1 MNRFTKEALK
11 VPDLDQKV
19 AMIALQQ
26 GTTDDNF
33 RRSLAK
39 RAPENMNELQERA
52 GKYIKAEESL
62 KKSQNN
68 QGPTPNPK
76 KRGNDTEYNADSKYS
91 KTGDGDKSPTKK
103 KAGPRFTEFHKDT
116 GHKTD
121 DCRQLKDEIEFL
133 IQKGKLS
140 KYTRDT
146 DKNPRDND
154 NRGRDNDDR
163 NKRNQPRGPVINV
176 ISGGPTAAGL
186 SSNSRKA
193 YAREVM
199 YIVGEP
205 PKRAKIEFAL
215 AFDNLDLDR
224 VKFPHDDPL
233 VITPVIG
240 NSSVKRVLVD
250 GGASVDILFHDAY
263 EKMGYSDS
271 QLTPSDMPIYGFN
284 NVETKIEAIPS
295 TYHLKIKFPTKN
307 GVGEEIGDQK
317 MARSCY
323 VGALKSGGTGGQV
336 LPIED
341 LDVREEEERRGKPAE
356 DLVPFSLYPDEPE
369 KVTYVGASLPED
381 MKSEFV
387 KFLRNNR
394 DVFAWT
400 AADMP
405 GIDPL
410 FMTHTLNVS
419 PDRKPVKQ
427 KKRSFAP
434 ERQEAIKQEV
444 DKLLEAG
451 FIEEIQFPEWL
462 ANPVMVK
469 KANGKWRMC
478 VDFTD
483 LNDACPKDCFPLPR
497 IDTLIDATA
506 GHEMLSFMDGF
517 SGYNQIRMNKD
528 DIPKVS
534 FITDFGIFCYLVMAF
549 GLKNAGATYQRLAN
563 KMFKHLIGKTMEC
576 AFGVGSGKFLGLM
589 VSKRGIEA
597 NPDKIKAILDME
609 PPKSIKDV
617 QKLTGRIAALGRFIS
632 KSGDKCLPFFKALK
646 KVKDFEWTSES
657 QEAFEQLKKYMAEP
671 PLLSKPVDGETL
683 YVYLAVSEKALSAV
697 LVPSRKLRP
706 YFQAHKIEVLTDQPL
721 RNIMHSPK
729 ASGRL
734 IKWAVELGEF
744 EIRYKPRVA
753 IKAQAL
759 ADFLVECTI
768 DNKEV
773 GGQESMVEEPK
784 EEEKPKEYWLLFFDG
799 ASKTKN
805 SGAGLVLRSPD
816 GFTVEYAIKLDFPT
830 TNNEAEY
837 EALIAGL
844 GLARTLRVKNLKVC
858 GDSRL
863 VVSQVNGEFEAREET
878 MLKYLRI
885 VKAQMTQFKECLV
898 EHIPREENTKAD
910 ALSQFASSENEVCS
924 GSVYY
929 QVLKT
934 PSINAKLVAPID
946 TGATWIDEVKT
957 YLETGHLPPDAGE
970 ARKLQVRALKY
981 ALIEGILYKKSFVI
995 PYLKCLRPDEARE
1008 ALKEVHEG
1016 ICGQHLGGRALA
1028 HKITRLGFF
1037 WPNML
1042 KDAKDYVK
1050 RCDRC
1055 QRFAPVVRQPP
1066 EMLTSINS
1074 PIPFAMWGMDI
1085 LGPFPLASAQRKFLI
1100 VAIDYFTKWI
1110 EAKPL
1115 AKITTKQV
1123 AQFFWENVICR
1134 YGIPRVLVT
1143 DNGAQFNNPEF
1154 VGYCND
1160 YSIELRFTSVAHP
1173 QANGQAEVA
1182 NRIILDGLK
1191 KRVEKAHGSWAEEIL
1206 PILWAYRTTC
1216 KVSTGATP
1224 FQLAYAAEAV
1234 VPLEITHT
1242 SPRVQQY
1249 EPEAN
1254 EEGMRL
1260 ALDMIDEVRDEANA
1274 RIVESQKRAS
1284 YYYNLRVKERF
1295 FRKGDLVLRKAEAS
1309 GVGPKGKMAQN
1320 WEGPYQVKDVIGR
1333 GSYKL
1338 QTLDGVEFPRSWHAT
1353 NLKIYYI

>member
-1 MNRFTKEALK
+1 
-11 VPDLDQKV
+11 
-19 AMIALQQ
+19 
-26 GTTDDNF
+26 
-33 RRSLAK
+33 
-39 RAPENMNELQERA
+39 
-52 GKYIKAEESL
+52 
-62 KKSQNN
+62 
-68 QGPTPNPK
+68 
-76 KRGNDTEYNADSKYS
+76 
-91 KTGDGDKSPTKK
+91 
-103 KAGPRFTEFHKDT
+103 
-116 GHKTD
+116 
-121 DCRQLKDEIEFL
+121 
-133 IQKGKLS
+133 
-140 KYTRDT
+140 
-146 DKNPRDND
+146 
-154 NRGRDNDDR
+154 
-163 NKRNQPRGPVINV
+163 
-176 ISGGPTAAGL
+176 
-186 SSNSRKA
+186 
-193 YAREVM
+193 
-199 YIVGEP
+199 
-205 PKRAKIEFAL
+205 
-215 AFDNLDLDR
+215 
-224 VKFPHDDPL
+224 
-233 VITPVIG
+233 
-240 NSSVKRVLVD
+240 
-250 GGASVDILFHDAY
+250 
-263 EKMGYSDS
+263 
-271 QLTPSDMPIYGFN
+271 
-284 NVETKIEAIPS
+284 
-295 TYHLKIKFPTKN
+295 
-307 GVGEEIGDQK
+307 
-317 MARSCY
+317 
-323 VGALKSGGTGGQV
+323 
-336 LPIED
+336 
-341 LDVREEEERRGKPAE
+341 
-356 DLVPFSLYPDEPE
+356 
-369 KVTYVGASLPED
+369 
-381 MKSEFV
+381 
-387 KFLRNNR
+387 
-394 DVFAWT
+394 
-400 AADMP
+400 
-405 GIDPL
+405 
-410 FMTHTLNVS
+410 
-419 PDRKPVKQ
+419 
-427 KKRSFAP
+427 
-434 ERQEAIKQEV
+434 
-444 DKLLEAG
+444 
-451 FIEEIQFPEWL
+451 
-462 ANPVMVK
+462 MVK

-563 KMFKHLIGKTMEC
+563 KMFKHLIGKTMEVYVDDMLVKSLNKADHLEHLREAFEVLRTHKMMLNPAKC

-697 LVPSRKLRP
+697 LVREDRKIQKPVYYVSKILHGAELNYSVIEKFALSMITASRKLRP

-753 IKAQAL
+753 IKAEAL

-773 GGQESMVEEPK
+773 GGAG
-784 EEEKPKEYWLLFFDG
+784 D
-799 ASKTKN
+799 
-805 SGAGLVLRSPD
+805 GAGLVLRSPD

-844 GLARTLRVKNLKVC
+844 GLARTLRVKNQKVC

-878 MLKYLRI
+878 MLKYIRI

-970 ARKLQVRALKY
+970 ARKLQVRALMY
-981 ALIEGILYKKSFVI
+981 ALIERILYKKSCVI

-1050 RCDRC
+1050 RYDRC

-1100 VAIDYFTKWI
+1100 VAIDYLPKWI

-1123 AQFFWENVICR
+1123 AQFFWENIKCR

-1160 YSIELRFTSVAHP
+1160 YIIELRFTSVAHP

-1191 KRVEKAHGSWAEEIL
+1191 KRVEKAHGSWAEETL

-1224 FQLAYAAEAV
+1224 FQLAYGAEAV

-1274 RIVESQKRAS
+1274 RVVESQKRAS

-1309 GVGPKGKMAQN
+1309 GVGPKGKMAPN

>member
-1 MNRFTKEALK
+1 
-11 VPDLDQKV
+11 
-19 AMIALQQ
+19 MIALQQ

-76 KRGNDTEYNADSKYS
+76 KRGNDTEYNADNKYS

-103 KAGPRFTEFHKDT
+103 KAGPRFAEYARLNAPRSQILMEIEKDES
-116 GHKTD
+116 
-121 DCRQLKDEIEFL
+121 LKDEIEFL
-133 IQKGKLS
+133 IRKGKLS

-233 VITPVIG
+233 VITSVIG

-534 FITDFGIFCYLVMAF
+534 FITDFA
-549 GLKNAGATYQRLAN
+549 K
-563 KMFKHLIGKTMEC
+563 C

-697 LVPSRKLRP
+697 LVREDRKIQKPVYYVTSRKLRP

-885 VKAQMTQFKECLV
+885 VKAQITQFKECLV

-1224 FQLAYAAEAV
+1224 FQLAYGAEAV

-1309 GVGPKGKMAQN
+1309 GVGPKGKMAPN

>member
-1 MNRFTKEALK
+1 
-11 VPDLDQKV
+11 
-19 AMIALQQ
+19 MI
-26 GTTDDNF
+26 
-33 RRSLAK
+33 
-39 RAPENMNELQERA
+39 
-52 GKYIKAEESL
+52 
-62 KKSQNN
+62 
-68 QGPTPNPK
+68 
-76 KRGNDTEYNADSKYS
+76 
-91 KTGDGDKSPTKK
+91 
-103 KAGPRFTEFHKDT
+103 
-116 GHKTD
+116 
-121 DCRQLKDEIEFL
+121 
-133 IQKGKLS
+133 
-140 KYTRDT
+140 
-146 DKNPRDND
+146 
-154 NRGRDNDDR
+154 
-163 NKRNQPRGPVINV
+163 
-176 ISGGPTAAGL
+176 TA
-186 SSNSRKA
+186 
-193 YAREVM
+193 
-199 YIVGEP
+199 
-205 PKRAKIEFAL
+205 
-215 AFDNLDLDR
+215 
-224 VKFPHDDPL
+224 
-233 VITPVIG
+233 
-240 NSSVKRVLVD
+240 
-250 GGASVDILFHDAY
+250 
-263 EKMGYSDS
+263 
-271 QLTPSDMPIYGFN
+271 
-284 NVETKIEAIPS
+284 
-295 TYHLKIKFPTKN
+295 
-307 GVGEEIGDQK
+307 
-317 MARSCY
+317 
-323 VGALKSGGTGGQV
+323 
-336 LPIED
+336 
-341 LDVREEEERRGKPAE
+341 
-356 DLVPFSLYPDEPE
+356 
-369 KVTYVGASLPED
+369 
-381 MKSEFV
+381 
-387 KFLRNNR
+387 
-394 DVFAWT
+394 
-400 AADMP
+400 
-405 GIDPL
+405 
-410 FMTHTLNVS
+410 
-419 PDRKPVKQ
+419 
-427 KKRSFAP
+427 
-434 ERQEAIKQEV
+434 
-444 DKLLEAG
+444 
-451 FIEEIQFPEWL
+451 
-462 ANPVMVK
+462 
-469 KANGKWRMC
+469 
-478 VDFTD
+478 
-483 LNDACPKDCFPLPR
+483 
-497 IDTLIDATA
+497 
-506 GHEMLSFMDGF
+506 
-517 SGYNQIRMNKD
+517 
-528 DIPKVS
+528 
-534 FITDFGIFCYLVMAF
+534 
-549 GLKNAGATYQRLAN
+549 
-563 KMFKHLIGKTMEC
+563 
-576 AFGVGSGKFLGLM
+576 
-589 VSKRGIEA
+589 
-597 NPDKIKAILDME
+597 
-609 PPKSIKDV
+609 
-617 QKLTGRIAALGRFIS
+617 
-632 KSGDKCLPFFKALK
+632 
-646 KVKDFEWTSES
+646 
-657 QEAFEQLKKYMAEP
+657 
-671 PLLSKPVDGETL
+671 
-683 YVYLAVSEKALSAV
+683 
-697 LVPSRKLRP
+697 SRKLRP

-721 RNIMHSPK
+721 RNIMHSLK
-729 ASGRL
+729 ASGRS

-768 DNKEV
+768 DNKE
-773 GGQESMVEEPK
+773 
-784 EEEKPKEYWLLFFDG
+784 
-799 ASKTKN
+799 
-805 SGAGLVLRSPD
+805 
-816 GFTVEYAIKLDFPT
+816 
-830 TNNEAEY
+830 
-837 EALIAGL
+837 
-844 GLARTLRVKNLKVC
+844 
-858 GDSRL
+858 
-863 VVSQVNGEFEAREET
+863 VNGEFEAREET

-1028 HKITRLGFF
+1028 HKITRFGFF

-1085 LGPFPLASAQRKFLI
+1085 PGPFPLASAQRK
-1100 VAIDYFTKWI
+1100 
-1110 EAKPL
+1110 
-1115 AKITTKQV
+1115 
-1123 AQFFWENVICR
+1123 

-1143 DNGAQFNNPEF
+1143 DNGAHVNNPEF

-1182 NRIILDGLK
+1182 NRIILDGPK

-1224 FQLAYAAEAV
+1224 FQLAYRAEAV

-1309 GVGPKGKMAQN
+1309 GVGPEGKMAPN

>member
-1 MNRFTKEALK
+1 
-11 VPDLDQKV
+11 
-19 AMIALQQ
+19 
-26 GTTDDNF
+26 
-33 RRSLAK
+33 
-39 RAPENMNELQERA
+39 
-52 GKYIKAEESL
+52 
-62 KKSQNN
+62 
-68 QGPTPNPK
+68 
-76 KRGNDTEYNADSKYS
+76 
-91 KTGDGDKSPTKK
+91 
-103 KAGPRFTEFHKDT
+103 
-116 GHKTD
+116 
-121 DCRQLKDEIEFL
+121 
-133 IQKGKLS
+133 
-140 KYTRDT
+140 
-146 DKNPRDND
+146 
-154 NRGRDNDDR
+154 
-163 NKRNQPRGPVINV
+163 
-176 ISGGPTAAGL
+176 
-186 SSNSRKA
+186 
-193 YAREVM
+193 
-199 YIVGEP
+199 
-205 PKRAKIEFAL
+205 
-215 AFDNLDLDR
+215 
-224 VKFPHDDPL
+224 
-233 VITPVIG
+233 
-240 NSSVKRVLVD
+240 
-250 GGASVDILFHDAY
+250 
-263 EKMGYSDS
+263 
-271 QLTPSDMPIYGFN
+271 
-284 NVETKIEAIPS
+284 
-295 TYHLKIKFPTKN
+295 
-307 GVGEEIGDQK
+307 

-410 FMTHTLNVS
+410 FMTHTLN
-419 PDRKPVKQ
+419 
-427 KKRSFAP
+427 
-434 ERQEAIKQEV
+434 
-444 DKLLEAG
+444 
-451 FIEEIQFPEWL
+451 
-462 ANPVMVK
+462 
-469 KANGKWRMC
+469 
-478 VDFTD
+478 
-483 LNDACPKDCFPLPR
+483 DCFPLPR

-534 FITDFGIFCYLVMAF
+534 FITDFA
-549 GLKNAGATYQRLAN
+549 K
-563 KMFKHLIGKTMEC
+563 C

-632 KSGDKCLPFFKALK
+632 KTGDKCLPFFKALK

-697 LVPSRKLRP
+697 LVREDRKIQKPVYNVSKIFHGAELNYSVIEKFALAVITASIKLRP

-729 ASGRL
+729 AR
-734 IKWAVELGEF
+734 
-744 EIRYKPRVA
+744 
-753 IKAQAL
+753 
-759 ADFLVECTI
+759 
-768 DNKEV
+768 
-773 GGQESMVEEPK
+773 
-784 EEEKPKEYWLLFFDG
+784 
-799 ASKTKN
+799 
-805 SGAGLVLRSPD
+805 LVLRSPD

-1050 RCDRC
+1050 R
-1055 QRFAPVVRQPP
+1055 
-1066 EMLTSINS
+1066 
-1074 PIPFAMWGMDI
+1074 
-1085 LGPFPLASAQRKFLI
+1085 
-1100 VAIDYFTKWI
+1100 
-1110 EAKPL
+1110 
-1115 AKITTKQV
+1115 
-1123 AQFFWENVICR
+1123 
-1134 YGIPRVLVT
+1134 
-1143 DNGAQFNNPEF
+1143 
-1154 VGYCND
+1154 
-1160 YSIELRFTSVAHP
+1160 
-1173 QANGQAEVA
+1173 
-1182 NRIILDGLK
+1182 
-1191 KRVEKAHGSWAEEIL
+1191 
-1206 PILWAYRTTC
+1206 
-1216 KVSTGATP
+1216 
-1224 FQLAYAAEAV
+1224 
-1234 VPLEITHT
+1234 
-1242 SPRVQQY
+1242 
-1249 EPEAN
+1249 
-1254 EEGMRL
+1254 
-1260 ALDMIDEVRDEANA
+1260 
-1274 RIVESQKRAS
+1274 
-1284 YYYNLRVKERF
+1284 
-1295 FRKGDLVLRKAEAS
+1295 
-1309 GVGPKGKMAQN
+1309 
-1320 WEGPYQVKDVIGR
+1320 
-1333 GSYKL
+1333 
-1338 QTLDGVEFPRSWHAT
+1338 
-1353 NLKIYYI
+1353 